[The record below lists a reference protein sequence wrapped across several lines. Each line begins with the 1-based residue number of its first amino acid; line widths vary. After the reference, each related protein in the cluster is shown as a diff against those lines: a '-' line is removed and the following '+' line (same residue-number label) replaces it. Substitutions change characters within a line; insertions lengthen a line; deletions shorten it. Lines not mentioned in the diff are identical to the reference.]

1 MFVELERDTLAG
13 MDVRAD
19 SALLRCI
26 VGQLALI
33 DSFGELVRTKKNR
46 AGAERHLPDSAALAT
61 GAAPV
66 ILNHKAQWW
75 ERLNGANDV
84 SGSSTRLELNL

>member
-33 DSFGELVRTKKNR
+33 DSFGKLVRTKK
-46 AGAERHLPDSAALAT
+46 AG
-61 GAAPV
+61 PV
-66 ILNHKAQWW
+66 LSDIFLTQP
-75 ERLNGANDV
+75 LSLLGPPP
-84 SGSSTRLELNL
+84 SY